1 MSMQS
6 FIIQSERGK
15 EILLD
20 LNLNTGSNLP
30 LVIFCH
36 GFKGFKDWGPF
47 NEVSK
52 QFVNAGLNF
61 LKFNFSYNGVT
72 VEDPLNFVDLEAFGN
87 NNFTIELEDLESVI
101 NWAINNLS
109 DKVNLNQIYL
119 MGHSRGGGISI
130 LKSSKNTHVKKVVSW
145 ASVSD
150 FERRIKND
158 KLDLWKE
165 RGVAYVYNSR
175 TNQQMPLYYQFY
187 EDFLRNKE
195 KLSIKEA
202 SKSLQIPALI
212 VHGKN
217 DETVNFNEAEELQSW
232 INHSQLVEIE
242 DCDHVFNA
250 KHPFNSDNMPKELK
264 FAIDESISFFKS

>member
-1 MSMQS
+1 MESHVITSQ
-6 FIIQSERGK
+6 RGK

-20 LNLNTGSNLP
+20 LNLNSVKNLP

-52 QFVNAGLNF
+52 QFVNSGINF
-61 LKFNFSYNGVT
+61 LKFNFSFNGVT
-72 VEDPLNFVDLEAFGN
+72 VNDPNNFVDLEAFGN

-101 NWAINNLS
+101 SWSLKKLE
-109 DKVNLNQIYL
+109 DKVDINQIYL

-130 LKSSKNTHVKKVVSW
+130 LKSSQNKHIKKVVSW

-150 FERRIKND
+150 FERRIIND

-165 RGVAYVYNSR
+165 RGVAYVFNRR

-187 EDFLRNKE
+187 EDFIENKE
-195 KLSIKEA
+195 KLSIKKA
-202 SKSLQIPALI
+202 SKSLEIPVLI
-212 VHGKN
+212 VHGVN
-217 DETVNFNEAEELQSW
+217 DETVNFKEAEELKSW
-232 INHSQLVEIE
+232 IIHSHLLKIE

-250 KHPFNSDNMPKELK
+250 KHPFDAKMIPKELK
-264 FAIDESISFFKS
+264 VAIQESISFFKS

>member
-1 MSMQS
+1 MESNVITSQ
-6 FIIQSERGK
+6 RGK

-20 LNLNTGSNLP
+20 LNLNSATNLP

-52 QFVNAGLNF
+52 QFVNSGLNF
-61 LKFNFSYNGVT
+61 LKFNFSFNGVT
-72 VEDPLNFVDLEAFGN
+72 VNDPNNFVDLEAFGN

-101 NWAINNLS
+101 SWSLKQLE
-109 DKVNLNQIYL
+109 DKVDTNQIYL

-130 LKSSKNTHVKKVVSW
+130 LKSSQNKHIKKVVSW

-150 FERRIKND
+150 FERRILND

-165 RGVAYVYNSR
+165 RGVAYVFNVR

-187 EDFLRNKE
+187 EDFIANKE
-195 KLSIKEA
+195 MLSIKKA
-202 SKSLQIPALI
+202 SKSLQIPVLI
-212 VHGKN
+212 VHGDN
-217 DETVNFNEAEELQSW
+217 DETVYFKEAEELKSW
-232 INHSQLVEIE
+232 ISHSHLLKIE
-242 DCDHVFNA
+242 DCDHAFNA
-250 KHPFNSDNMPKELK
+250 KHPFDIQTIPKELK
-264 FAIDESISFFKS
+264 VAIEESISFFKG